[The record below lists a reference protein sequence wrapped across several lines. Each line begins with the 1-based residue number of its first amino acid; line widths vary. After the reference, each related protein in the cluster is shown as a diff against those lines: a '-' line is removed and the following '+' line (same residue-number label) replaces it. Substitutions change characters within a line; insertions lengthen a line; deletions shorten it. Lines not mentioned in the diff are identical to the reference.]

1 MRQVFFK
8 VKNEELGWLLFTVKP
23 ECNFMHILKG
33 QLRQRVTEK
42 LHGCVGSVHCSLALL
57 FLVLNLLSAG
67 MFVTS
72 CGASAD
78 WYASLVFILVF
89 YFILFYFLSKKEIE
103 RMIFWYDTWA
113 THNLHF
119 SLSLSLS
126 LVLLHVTSSNLT
138 VTTECQTSNNS
149 RLLFM

>member
-1 MRQVFFK
+1 
-8 VKNEELGWLLFTVKP
+8 
-23 ECNFMHILKG
+23 MHILKG

-57 FLVLNLLSAG
+57 FLALNLLSAG

-103 RMIFWYDTWA
+103 RMIF
-113 THNLHF
+113 
-119 SLSLSLS
+119 
-126 LVLLHVTSSNLT
+126 
-138 VTTECQTSNNS
+138 
-149 RLLFM
+149 